1 MKSIVFNFQGCH
13 DKVKKRLSLWQK
25 ENVVDRLQAKDPSL
39 WFSSPQEK
47 IIDSL
52 GWLNLAEDMPG
63 KLDDFQ
69 LFRDKVKAEFYSHV
83 VLCGM
88 GGSSLSPEVYREVF
102 GSALGYPELI
112 VLDSTH
118 PAAVYAVEK
127 KINIDRSFF
136 IISSKS
142 GTTIETMFLFYYFWD
157 KIGSQNKL
165 PGHHFAAITD
175 PGTPLEKL
183 AFERGFR
190 KVFYAPKD
198 VGGRYS
204 ALSDFGLL
212 PASVMGMDVQRFL
225 EQAKFARKSCT
236 EEDVFE
242 EKTSCLFL
250 GAFLGELYPELDKLT
265 ILASVSLKRFSGWL
279 EQLVA
284 ESTGKNNR
292 GIVPV
297 VYEPR
302 IPPENY
308 GKDRYFVAFFL
319 ETEKNRELETYMKR
333 IEQLGYPTIRIHLK
347 DKYELA
353 QEIFRWEVAVALAGS
368 VIGINPFDQPDV
380 QGTKDL
386 TGKALE
392 MEEDILKREG
402 ELETFQINDA
412 VLPEKFSDWLL
423 SGQPG
428 DYVCIQAFLP
438 PFSEIEEAVQR
449 LRTKLLK
456 RTQLASTFGFG
467 PRYLH
472 STGQLHKGGPN
483 TGLFLQLIDE
493 PEFDLPVP
501 ETDYS
506 FGSLIQAQALGDF
519 LSLKER
525 NRRVLRINL
534 GTNVLDSL
542 HKLEEELHKDGCQKF
557 F

>member
-1 MKSIVFNFQGCH
+1 MKSIVFNFQSFQ
-13 DKVKKRLSLWQK
+13 DKVKNRLSLWQK
-25 ENVVDRLQAKDPSL
+25 EDFVVRLQAKDPTL

-47 IIDSL
+47 IIDRL
-52 GWLNLAEDMPG
+52 GWMNLPEEMPK

-69 LFRDKVKAEFYSHV
+69 FFRDDVKAESYSHV

-102 GSALGYPELI
+102 GSASDYPELI

-127 KINIDRSFF
+127 RINHKKPLF

-157 KIGSQNKL
+157 KIGSQTQPTGL
-165 PGHHFAAITD
+165 HFVAITD
-175 PGTPLEKL
+175 PDTPLEKL
-183 AFERGFR
+183 AIQRGFR
-190 KVFYAPKD
+190 KIYNAPAD

-212 PASVMGMDVQRFL
+212 PASVIGMDVQRFL
-225 EQAKFARKSCT
+225 EQAKFAAESCA
-236 EEDVFE
+236 EVEAE
-242 EKTSCLFL
+242 EKASCLYL
-250 GAFLGELYPELDKLT
+250 GAFLGELSPTRDKLT
-265 ILASVSLKRFSGWL
+265 ILTSPSLRRFSDWL

-284 ESTGKNNR
+284 ESLGKKGR

-297 VYEPR
+297 VNEPR

-319 ETEKNRELETYMKR
+319 DSEKNSELEAYVRR
-333 IEQLGYPTIRIHLK
+333 IEQLGFPTIRIYLK
-347 DKYELA
+347 DKYGLA

-368 VIGINPFDQPDV
+368 VIGIHPFDQPDV
-380 QGTKDL
+380 QLTKNL
-386 TGKALE
+386 TLKVLRMDG
-392 MEEDILKREG
+392 DILKREG
-402 ELETFQINDA
+402 ELETFRIDDA
-412 VLPEKFSDWLL
+412 ALPEKFSNWLT

-438 PFSEIEEAVQR
+438 PFSEIGEAVQR
-449 LRTKLLK
+449 LRMRLLK
-456 RTQLASTFGFG
+456 KTQLASTFGFG

-506 FGSLIQAQALGDF
+506 FGSLIRAQALGDF

-542 HKLEEELHKDGCQKF
+542 RHLEEMARLLK
-557 F
+557 

>member
-1 MKSIVFNFQGCH
+1 MKSIVFNYQDFQ

-39 WFSSPQEK
+39 WFSSPQDE
-47 IIDSL
+47 IIDRL
-52 GWLNLAEDMPG
+52 GWLNLPENMPE
-63 KLDDFQ
+63 KLDDFH
-69 LFRDKVKAEFYSHV
+69 FFCDDVKAESYSHV

-102 GSALGYPELI
+102 GSASGYPELI

-118 PAAVYAVEK
+118 PAAVNAVEK
-127 KINIDRSFF
+127 RINIDKSLF

-157 KIGSQNKL
+157 KIGSQTQI
-165 PGHHFAAITD
+165 PGHHFVAITD

-183 AFERGFR
+183 ALQRGFR
-190 KVFYAPKD
+190 KVFYAPAD

-225 EQAKFARKSCT
+225 EQAKFAAESCA
-236 EEDVFE
+236 EDEFE
-242 EKTSCLFL
+242 EKASCLFL
-250 GAFLGELYPELDKLT
+250 GAFLGELYPERDKLT
-265 ILASVSLKRFSGWL
+265 ILASPSLKRFSDWL

-297 VYEPR
+297 VNEPR

-319 ETEKNRELETYMKR
+319 DADENRELKTYMKR
-333 IEQLGYPTIRIHLK
+333 IEQLGYPTIRIYLK
-347 DKYELA
+347 DKYELG
-353 QEIFRWEVAVALAGS
+353 QEIFRWEVAVVLAGS
-368 VIGINPFDQPDV
+368 VIGIHPFNQPDV

-392 MEEDILKREG
+392 MDEDILKREG
-402 ELETFQINDA
+402 ELETFRINDA
-412 VLPEKFSDWLL
+412 ALPEKFSNWLT

-438 PFSEIEEAVQR
+438 PFSEIGEAVQR
-449 LRTKLLK
+449 LRMRLLK

-542 HKLEEELHKDGCQKF
+542 RQLESERWDP
-557 F
+557 